1 MPVKIR
7 LQRHGKKG
15 AAFYHI
21 VIADGRAPRNG
32 KFIEKIGTYNP
43 NTNPASIELNQDKA
57 LTWLKNGAQPTD
69 TTRAIL
75 SYKGILYKLHLDKG
89 VDKGALTAEQADTK
103 LAKWLEEKDAKILGK
118 ISNLKDGRIDLH
130 KKRIQDE
137 IAKNASRAAAIAVKN
152 TPVAAVVEEVA
163 VEEAAPEVAPVAVEE
178 VAPVVAEEVAPVAV
192 EEVAPV
198 VAEEVAPVAAEE
210 VAPVAAE
217 EAAPVVA
224 EEAAPVVAEEAA
236 PVAAEEAAPV
246 AAEEAAPVVAEEAA
260 PVVAEEAA
268 PVAAEEVAPVVA
280 EEAAPV
286 AAETP
291 ATEEKETPKA

>member
-75 SYKGILYKLHLDKG
+75 SYKGILYKFHLDKG
-89 VDKGALTAEQADTK
+89 VVKGALTAEQADVK

-118 ISNLKDGRIDLH
+118 ISNLKDGKIDLH

-137 IAKNASRAAAIAVKN
+137 IAKNAARAAAIAAKN
-152 TPVAAVVEEVA
+152 TPVAAVVE
-163 VEEAAPEVAPVAVEE
+163 APEE
-178 VAPVVAEEVAPVAV
+178 VAFLKGMHRHLFGISLKIEVTHNDREIEFFVLQEQVDRMLDERYEFYEEVGSCEMIGDEILHYFESLYPKRKIEV
-192 EEVAPV
+192 EVDEDGENSAIINNY
-198 VAEEVAPVAAEE
+198 
-210 VAPVAAE
+210 
-217 EAAPVVA
+217 
-224 EEAAPVVAEEAA
+224 
-236 PVAAEEAAPV
+236 
-246 AAEEAAPVVAEEAA
+246 
-260 PVVAEEAA
+260 
-268 PVAAEEVAPVVA
+268 
-280 EEAAPV
+280 
-286 AAETP
+286 
-291 ATEEKETPKA
+291 

>member
-152 TPVAAVVEEVA
+152 TPVAAVVEDDL
-163 VEEAAPEVAPVAVEE
+163 AAPGEVLQLLDDFCRASLGSAGSIGRIADLRDHVAGANPAAIERARLVGIDHLQRVPFNGQLHAPAG
-178 VAPVVAEEVAPVAV
+178 
-192 EEVAPV
+192 
-198 VAEEVAPVAAEE
+198 
-210 VAPVAAE
+210 
-217 EAAPVVA
+217 
-224 EEAAPVVAEEAA
+224 
-236 PVAAEEAAPV
+236 
-246 AAEEAAPVVAEEAA
+246 
-260 PVVAEEAA
+260 
-268 PVAAEEVAPVVA
+268 
-280 EEAAPV
+280 
-286 AAETP
+286 
-291 ATEEKETPKA
+291 

>member
-163 VEEAAPEVAPVAVEE
+163 VEEAAPVAAEEVAPVAV
-178 VAPVVAEEVAPVAV
+178 EEVAPVAV

-198 VAEEVAPVAAEE
+198 VAEEVAPV
-210 VAPVAAE
+210 
-217 EAAPVVA
+217 
-224 EEAAPVVAEEAA
+224 
-236 PVAAEEAAPV
+236 
-246 AAEEAAPVVAEEAA
+246 
-260 PVVAEEAA
+260 VAEEAA
-268 PVAAEEVAPVVA
+268 PVAAEEVAPVAA

>member
-89 VDKGALTAEQADTK
+89 VVKGALTAEQADVK

-118 ISNLKDGRIDLH
+118 ISNLKDGKIDLH

-137 IAKNASRAAAIAVKN
+137 MAKNAARAAAIAAKN
-152 TPVAAVVEEVA
+152 SPVAAA
-163 VEEAAPEVAPVAVEE
+163 VEATEEVAPVEAEE
-178 VAPVVAEEVAPVAV
+178 VAPVVAEEVAPVMA

-198 VAEEVAPVAAEE
+198 V
-210 VAPVAAE
+210 AE

-224 EEAAPVVAEEAA
+224 EEAAPVVAEE
-236 PVAAEEAAPV
+236 V
-246 AAEEAAPVVAEEAA
+246 APVV
-260 PVVAEEAA
+260 
-268 PVAAEEVAPVVA
+268 AEEVAPVVA
-280 EEAAPV
+280 EEAAPEAP
-286 AAETP
+286 AAE
-291 ATEEKETPKA
+291 ETPEA